1 MARLT
6 IFYLTT
12 HNPHKRQTHNPD
24 KRQAFDCASTGIGIK
39 IPGVGVIFIS
49 SIKEDCCRTED
60 GDSVVAGGDWPIK
73 FYGVGVRESLLP
85 PVWLLF
91 YTQLDSQYR
100 QHRYQEGRIASG
112 MECAALLV
120 TIVVWNWEKFNNF
133 PLAVF
138 KFQRRQQ
145 YSDQFNT
152 DVLCSMSIQGFI
164 CKMQFDTLNGASSSL
179 NALRVFA
186 YKICIK
192 IYHLLTLNILFV
204 PLKTIALYMAYY
216 AKNLINF

>member
-1 MARLT
+1 LARLT

-85 PVWLLF
+85 PV
-91 YTQLDSQYR
+91 
-100 QHRYQEGRIASG
+100 
-112 MECAALLV
+112 
-120 TIVVWNWEKFNNF
+120 
-133 PLAVF
+133 
-138 KFQRRQQ
+138 
-145 YSDQFNT
+145 
-152 DVLCSMSIQGFI
+152 
-164 CKMQFDTLNGASSSL
+164 
-179 NALRVFA
+179 
-186 YKICIK
+186 
-192 IYHLLTLNILFV
+192 
-204 PLKTIALYMAYY
+204 
-216 AKNLINF
+216 